1 MADWLSTRIPGPEDD
16 EEGDAGWGFPQTKSG
31 DWINRELDLRSLTN
45 ENQQLFWKAIQNGNV
60 NLKTKGEAYS
70 CLSESYFGDFYKMFE
85 LAEAGAPPMEMSD
98 WGKPADPCTE
108 KNGPGWAIEIATEF
122 GRSLDMDEFEQT
134 KELLSTDCCY
144 DIGDETLIGPERI
157 CGSYEQNMIDG
168 RKKLDEL
175 EWGKS
180 HIEELGDSSFYVHF
194 TDYLTHKGQ
203 KHTHRCKQ
211 LLKVNESYKIYSIKH
226 IHNQEEQN
234 KLDNYYRSVGLK

>member
-31 DWINRELDLRSLTN
+31 DWINRELDVRSLTS
-45 ENQQLFWKAIQNGNV
+45 ENQKLLWKAIQKGNI
-60 NLKTKGEAYS
+60 NFREKGEAYS
-70 CLSESYFGDFYKMFE
+70 CLSESYFGDFYTMFE

-108 KNGPGWAIEIATEF
+108 KNGPGWDMEIATEF